1 MRGAI
6 KLTLIVCNVIALTIL
21 TISVWKLRQDF
32 AGHWHYTFH
41 ETRLPDFKT
50 QSLFSNFAASTFAG
64 QKISIPGQTENI
76 GKAKYCAGR

>member
-32 AGHWHYTFH
+32 AGHWHYSCR
-41 ETRLPDFKT
+41 EISLQEFKT
-50 QSLFSNFAASTFAG
+50 QPLLSNYPVNTTTVGGKTGARRNCKSAG
-64 QKISIPGQTENI
+64 ADSHIYP
-76 GKAKYCAGR
+76 